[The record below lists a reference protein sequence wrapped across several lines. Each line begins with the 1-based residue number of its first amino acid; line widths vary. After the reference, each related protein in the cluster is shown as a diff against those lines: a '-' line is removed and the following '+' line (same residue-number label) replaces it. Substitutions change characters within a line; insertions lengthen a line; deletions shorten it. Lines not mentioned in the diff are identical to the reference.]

1 MFIIIFKVLI
11 TSVIIVLVTEIAK
24 INDRFGGLIAA
35 MPLTTFLILF
45 WLYYEDVSTIKIS
58 NHMTYTLL
66 YILPTIPMFLLF
78 PFCINKF
85 GFWLSILI
93 SVFVT
98 LICTLL
104 MHYLSKNF
112 NFKLFWN
119 IWHVY
124 CRLSYEKI

>member
-1 MFIIIFKVLI
+1 MFIIFFKVLI
-11 TSVIIVLVTEIAK
+11 TSVIIVLVSEIAK

-45 WLYYEDVSTIKIS
+45 WLYYEDVSTIKIA

-78 PFCINKF
+78 PFCINRF

-112 NFKLFWN
+112 NFKLL
-119 IWHVY
+119 V
-124 CRLSYEKI
+124 LMVELKEKEKC